1 MKSAKDSKFLLSIY
15 LSFWIYFAV
24 YFALKYF
31 IYSHSHSK
39 SELFHNHNHFNFEQ
53 DIFIV
58 LAPFLMLIS
67 IYLISVFKRINT
79 KFIQKLGFIIFSNLT
94 LNSLSYVLLGI
105 TDLVLLSANLLA
117 TSAFIFHFEYR
128 NNQKKEILKTSSNSF
143 MIFLLSQVVFIYA
156 TQITNDFEFSFQSVL
171 TVLVLSL
178 ISLAV
183 ISLLSRIF
191 GWSLGRFS
199 VFYRDDA

>member
-1 MKSAKDSKFLLSIY
+1 
-15 LSFWIYFAV
+15 
-24 YFALKYF
+24 
-31 IYSHSHSK
+31 
-39 SELFHNHNHFNFEQ
+39 
-53 DIFIV
+53 
-58 LAPFLMLIS
+58 MLIS